1 MLFNATLDLEVGT
14 YTHTSTVC
22 SLPFQLL
29 MSVLSNVLYMASL
42 EAQITPF
49 FKLFLFQ
56 RGTARES
63 ASGCCV
69 LQTVAYEVTLSHP

>member
-14 YTHTSTVC
+14 DTHTSTVC

-42 EAQITPF
+42 EAQASSF
-49 FKLFLFQ
+49 REGHLE
-56 RGTARES
+56 RARL
-63 ASGCCV
+63 AVV